1 MRDPA
6 SGWIQLSSA
15 EFFLLWSGMGLGE
28 PPVALEVGH
37 IGRTRESRA
46 AMTESASATLAYRDL
61 GTVTEP
67 ARDLAGILRTL
78 AAGPAGGVTI
88 DLRVLGQGSPMVGA
102 AAAAGGSAAVAARVD
117 GEIRLGTVRPNALCG
132 SLLGSLPPLPA
143 GTGRPANVGTADYAA
158 ACAEGDRDGVGGF
171 VRVLH
176 QAGLRPA
183 DANAFAAA
191 LTSRRGGGQLG
202 ASRGRR
208 RAANLVSWLDTDDGR
223 YALRRHGEW
232 ITLTPVDL
240 PRLTAMADELLDE
253 LGAAVGG

>member
-1 MRDPA
+1 VRDPG

-15 EFFLLWSGMGLGE
+15 EFFLLWTGMGLGE
-28 PPVALEVGH
+28 PPVPLEITH

-46 AMTESASATLAYRDL
+46 AMTEAVSTALADRDL

-78 AAGPAGGVTI
+78 ATGGVTV
-88 DLRVLGQGSPMVGA
+88 DLRVLGQGSPLVGYA
-102 AAAAGGSAAVAARVD
+102 AADGGRAAVAARVD
-117 GEIRLGTVRPNALCG
+117 GEIRLGAVSPNALCG

-143 GTGRPANVGTADYAA
+143 GTGRPANVGAADYAA
-158 ACAEGDRDGVGGF
+158 ACVEGERDGRSGF

-191 LTSRRGGGQLG
+191 LTTRRGGGQLG
-202 ASRGRR
+202 ASRGGR
-208 RAANLVSWLDTDDGR
+208 RAASLVSWLDTDDGQ

-240 PRLTAMADELLDE
+240 PRLTAMADELLAE
-253 LGAAVGG
+253 VGAGIPG

>member
-1 MRDPA
+1 
-6 SGWIQLSSA
+6 LSSA
-15 EFFLLWSGMGLGE
+15 EFFLLWTGMGLGE
-28 PPVALEVGH
+28 PPVSLEITH

-46 AMTESASATLAYRDL
+46 AMTEAVSAALADRDL

-78 AAGPAGGVTI
+78 ATGDVTV
-88 DLRVLGQGSPMVGA
+88 DLRVLGQGSPLVGC
-102 AAAAGGSAAVAARVD
+102 AAAAGVSAAVAARVD
-117 GEIRLGTVRPNALCG
+117 GEIRLGAVRPNALCG

-143 GTGRPANVGTADYAA
+143 GTGRPANVGAADYAA
-158 ACAEGDRDGVGGF
+158 ACVEGERDGMGGF

-191 LTSRRGGGQLG
+191 LTTRRGGGQLG
-202 ASRGRR
+202 ASRGGR
-208 RAANLVSWLDTDDGR
+208 RAASLVSWLDTADGR
-223 YALRRHGEW
+223 FALRRHGEW

-240 PRLTAMADELLDE
+240 PRLTAMADELLAE
-253 LGAAVGG
+253 LGAGIPG